1 MKNLALF
8 VATVAGYFGI
18 WWYFGG
24 APEGFS
30 GYAMRLGI
38 LALRSAP
45 FNVKGTI
52 WTVLGN
58 AESEKSI
65 YSLFSLYQKAGQH
78 AFMFCG
84 VALYQDARWDAFVG
98 FGVALYQEA
107 GRDAVVGFGVA
118 LYQEAEEEAG
128 VFCGVALYQ
137 EAGRALVFCGVAFYQ
152 RAGQDAGVF
161 CGVAFYQRAGAQ
173 TETPY
178 GLAVIQTV
186 GRGIGASAQSK
197 VRCFGVFG
205 EFSAS

>member
-38 LALRSAP
+38 LALLSAP

-84 VALYQDARWDAFVG
+84 VA
-98 FGVALYQEA
+98 
-107 GRDAVVGFGVA
+107 
-118 LYQEAEEEAG
+118 
-128 VFCGVALYQ
+128 
-137 EAGRALVFCGVAFYQ
+137 
-152 RAGQDAGVF
+152 
-161 CGVAFYQRAGAQ
+161 FYQRAGAQ

-197 VRCFGVFG
+197 VRCFGGFW
-205 EFSAS
+205 EFF

>member
-18 WWYFGG
+18 WCYFGG

-38 LALRSAP
+38 LALLSAP
-45 FNVKGTI
+45 FNVKGII

-78 AFMFCG
+78 A
-84 VALYQDARWDAFVG
+84 
-98 FGVALYQEA
+98 
-107 GRDAVVGFGVA
+107 
-118 LYQEAEEEAG
+118 G

-137 EAGRALVFCGVAFYQ
+137 RAEWDAFVTVGIALYQKAEKDAVVFCGVALYQ
-152 RAGQDAGVF
+152 NAGQNAIV
-161 CGVAFYQRAGAQ
+161 
-173 TETPY
+173 
-178 GLAVIQTV
+178 
-186 GRGIGASAQSK
+186 
-197 VRCFGVFG
+197 
-205 EFSAS
+205 

>member
-38 LALRSAP
+38 LALLSAP

-98 FGVALYQEA
+98 FGVALYQRA
-107 GRDAVVGFGVA
+107 GQDAG
-118 LYQEAEEEAG
+118 
-128 VFCGVALYQ
+128 
-137 EAGRALVFCGVAFYQ
+137 VFCGVAFYQ

-197 VRCFGVFG
+197 VRCFGGFW
-205 EFSAS
+205 EFF

>member
-118 LYQEAEEEAG
+118 LYQGEGEEAG
-128 VFCGVALYQ
+128 
-137 EAGRALVFCGVAFYQ
+137 VFCGVAFYQ